1 MDLYKSLG
9 VEKQTIKTSNN
20 NNNSLESQIK
30 KRINEV
36 IHQTLL
42 DEYPHLYKNL
52 DTTTIVKS
60 KDGELEKL
68 QDING
73 YRLLIPMNE
82 QVEVSNGK
90 NKVTFKSCVRVS
102 NPQIYLQGIK
112 NHICEYVKIGGNTT
126 TWNKKSNDFI
136 ETKTK

>member
-1 MDLYKSLG
+1 MNLHNMLG
-9 VEKQTIKTSNN
+9 VEKQTTKTSN

-68 QDING
+68 QDIN
-73 YRLLIPMNE
+73 
-82 QVEVSNGK
+82 
-90 NKVTFKSCVRVS
+90 
-102 NPQIYLQGIK
+102 
-112 NHICEYVKIGGNTT
+112 
-126 TWNKKSNDFI
+126 
-136 ETKTK
+136 

>member
-36 IHQTLL
+36 IHETLL
-42 DEYPHLYKNL
+42 KEYPQLYKNL

-60 KDGELEKL
+60 KDGKL
-68 QDING
+68 DKLTDISG
-73 YRLLIPMNE
+73 YRLLIPINE
-82 QVEVSNGK
+82 SVSVENGK
-90 NKVTFKSCVRVS
+90 NKLTFKSCVKVS

-112 NHICEYVKIGGNTT
+112 NNICEYVKIGGNTT
-126 TWNKKSNDFI
+126 IWNEDQKEFV
-136 ETKTK
+136 EHKTK

>member
-9 VEKQTIKTSNN
+9 VEKQTIKASNN

-36 IHQTLL
+36 IHETLL
-42 DEYPHLYKNL
+42 KEYPQLYKNL

-60 KDGELEKL
+60 KDGKL
-68 QDING
+68 DKLHDISG
-73 YRLLIPMNE
+73 YRLLIPVNE
-82 QVEVSNGK
+82 SVSVENGK
-90 NKVTFKSCVRVS
+90 NKLTFKSCVKVS

-112 NHICEYVKIGGNTT
+112 NNICEYVKIGGHTT
-126 TWNKKSNDFI
+126 IWNEDQKEFV
-136 ETKTK
+136 EHKTK

>member
-36 IHQTLL
+36 IHETLL
-42 DEYPHLYKNL
+42 KEYPQLYKNL

-60 KDGELEKL
+60 KDGKL
-68 QDING
+68 DKLHDISG
-73 YRLLIPMNE
+73 YRLLIPVNE
-82 QVEVSNGK
+82 SVSVENGK
-90 NKVTFKSCVRVS
+90 NKLTFKSCVKVS

-112 NHICEYVKIGGNTT
+112 NNICEYVKIGGNTT
-126 TWNKKSNDFI
+126 IWNEDQKKFV
-136 ETKTK
+136 EHKTK

>member
-1 MDLYKSLG
+1 MDLYKTLG

-36 IHQTLL
+36 IHETLL
-42 DEYPHLYKNL
+42 KEYPQLYKNL

-60 KDGELEKL
+60 KDGKL
-68 QDING
+68 DKLHDISG
-73 YRLLIPMNE
+73 YRLLIPVNE
-82 QVEVSNGK
+82 SVSVENGK
-90 NKVTFKSCVRVS
+90 NKLTFKSCVKVS

-112 NHICEYVKIGGNTT
+112 NNICEYVKIGGNTT
-126 TWNKKSNDFI
+126 IWNEDQKEFV
-136 ETKTK
+136 EHKTK

>member
-36 IHQTLL
+36 IHETLL
-42 DEYPHLYKNL
+42 KEYPQLYKNL

-60 KDGELEKL
+60 KDGKL
-68 QDING
+68 DKLHDISG
-73 YRLLIPMNE
+73 YRLLIPVNE
-82 QVEVSNGK
+82 SVSVENGK
-90 NKVTFKSCVRVS
+90 NKLTFKSCVKVS

-112 NHICEYVKIGGNTT
+112 NNICEYVKIGGNTT
-126 TWNKKSNDFI
+126 IWNEDQKEFV
-136 ETKTK
+136 EHKTK

>member
-36 IHQTLL
+36 IHETLL
-42 DEYPHLYKNL
+42 KEYPQLYKNL

-60 KDGELEKL
+60 KDGKL
-68 QDING
+68 DKLTDISG
-73 YRLLIPMNE
+73 YRLLIPINE
-82 QVEVSNGK
+82 SVSVENGK
-90 NKVTFKSCVRVS
+90 NKLTFKSCVKVS

-112 NHICEYVKIGGNTT
+112 NNICEYVKIGGNTT
-126 TWNKKSNDFI
+126 IWNEDQKKFV
-136 ETKTK
+136 EHKTK

>member
-9 VEKQTIKTSNN
+9 VEKQTIKASNN

-36 IHQTLL
+36 IHETLL
-42 DEYPHLYKNL
+42 KEYPQLYKNL

-60 KDGELEKL
+60 KDGKL
-68 QDING
+68 DKLHDISG
-73 YRLLIPMNE
+73 YRLLIPINE
-82 QVEVSNGK
+82 SVSVENGK
-90 NKVTFKSCVRVS
+90 NKLTFKSCVKVS

-112 NHICEYVKIGGNTT
+112 NNICEYVKIGGNTT
-126 TWNKKSNDFI
+126 IWNEDQKEFV
-136 ETKTK
+136 EHKTK

>member
-1 MDLYKSLG
+1 MNLHNMLG

-36 IHQTLL
+36 IHETLL
-42 DEYPHLYKNL
+42 KEYPQLYKNL

-60 KDGELEKL
+60 KDGKL
-68 QDING
+68 DKLHDISG
-73 YRLLIPMNE
+73 YRLLIPVNE
-82 QVEVSNGK
+82 SVSVEYGK
-90 NKVTFKSCVRVS
+90 NKLTFKSCVKVS

-112 NHICEYVKIGGNTT
+112 NNICEYVKIGGNTT
-126 TWNKKSNDFI
+126 IWNEDQKKFV
-136 ETKTK
+136 EHKTK